1 MISLNELL
9 QGEFHTNNELTK
21 KYYRILQ
28 ENLND
33 FLDNVVID
41 VTGGN
46 TPLIR
51 RDSEGIPGVKLRWI
65 VMKDEYDDFNSVIS
79 NIVSKILH
87 NTEDASKMN

>member
-1 MISLNELL
+1 MNELL
-9 QGEFHTNNELTK
+9 QGEFRTNNELTK
-21 KYYRILQ
+21 KYYQILQ
-28 ENLND
+28 DNLND

-46 TPLIR
+46 TPLI
-51 RDSEGIPGVKLRWI
+51 RWI